1 MTYRVLADF
10 VLLIHAAFLTFVMF
24 GGLLALWKR
33 WIVYLH
39 LPALIWGATIVAMG
53 WICPLT
59 PLENALRHSA
69 RETRYEG
76 GFIEHYLTAAIY
88 PQGLTR
94 ELQILL
100 AVLLVV
106 ANAGIYAV
114 LWRRR
119 STGM

>member
-1 MTYRVLADF
+1 MFYLALAHL
-10 VLLIHAAFLTFVMF
+10 VLLIHAAFVTFVAF
-24 GGLLALWKR
+24 GGLLALWR
-33 WIVYLH
+33 PRMAYLH
-39 LPALIWGATIVAMG
+39 LPALIWGATVVAMG

-59 PLENALRHSA
+59 PLENSLRRSA
-69 RETRYEG
+69 HETSYEG

-100 AVLLVV
+100 AVLLIV

-119 STGM
+119 SDQL

>member
-1 MTYRVLADF
+1 MTYRVLADI
-10 VLLIHAAFLTFVMF
+10 VLVIHAAFLAFVMF

-39 LPALIWGATIVAMG
+39 LPALIWGATVVAMG

-59 PLENALRHSA
+59 PLENSLRRSA
-69 RETRYEG
+69 HETSYEG

-100 AVLLVV
+100 AVLLIV

-119 STGM
+119 SDPL